1 METAINSDE
10 ENINTSVS
18 TQSLVAFGVA
28 ITLHSFIDGL
38 AIGVFNEVGAIAV
51 LAISVVI
58 HKVPVAC
65 SVGTTFLAH
74 GKHWSYMASLFTFI
88 FFIIASPV
96 GMIAGMILGDTEEN
110 MALVS
115 IQAISGG
122 TFVYLAC
129 CDLLI
134 HEFHS
139 YKHSKKEQAAL
150 VTEQLKSEYNKKQKF
165 ESFIK
170 FCAVI
175 AGASVVI
182 ALVSVAD
189 PHAH

>member
-1 METAINSDE
+1 METAINSDD

-74 GKHWSYMASLFTFI
+74 GKHWGDMASLVTFI

-115 IQAISGG
+115 I
-122 TFVYLAC
+122 
-129 CDLLI
+129 
-134 HEFHS
+134 
-139 YKHSKKEQAAL
+139 
-150 VTEQLKSEYNKKQKF
+150 
-165 ESFIK
+165 
-170 FCAVI
+170 
-175 AGASVVI
+175 
-182 ALVSVAD
+182 
-189 PHAH
+189 